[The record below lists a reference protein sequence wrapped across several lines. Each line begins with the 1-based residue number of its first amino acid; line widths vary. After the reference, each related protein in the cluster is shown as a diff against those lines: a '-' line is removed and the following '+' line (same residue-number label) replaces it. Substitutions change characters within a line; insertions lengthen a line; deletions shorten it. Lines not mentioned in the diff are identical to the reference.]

1 MKYNFITY
9 MMKYNF
15 ILLHSRFCF
24 LKFSGF
30 ELFNDWWFLGNPL
43 DSPRNWPKNSY
54 GRMMFIPLPTCQTSS
69 KQATIVLHDR
79 SSQKVT

>member
-43 DSPRNWPKNSY
+43 DSPRN
-54 GRMMFIPLPTCQTSS
+54 
-69 KQATIVLHDR
+69 
-79 SSQKVT
+79 

>member
-1 MKYNFITY
+1 MMKYNFITY

-30 ELFNDWWFLGNPL
+30 ELFNDWWFRRETHWIHPEI
-43 DSPRNWPKNSY
+43 DPKTAMA
-54 GRMMFIPLPTCQTSS
+54 G
-69 KQATIVLHDR
+69 
-79 SSQKVT
+79 